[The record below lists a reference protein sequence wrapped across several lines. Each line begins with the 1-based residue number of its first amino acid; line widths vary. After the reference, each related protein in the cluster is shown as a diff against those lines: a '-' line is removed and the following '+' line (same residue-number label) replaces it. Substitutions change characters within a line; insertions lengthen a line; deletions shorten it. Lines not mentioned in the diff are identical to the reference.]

1 MVTIEVDLWRI
12 EPPADGVVGGEGAE
26 GAEGAEDAEVD
37 VSVEE
42 RKRRARI
49 ELRYAGERNRFGDRV
64 GLERHPGRGTARSR
78 REGSARGGGGGAGRG
93 RGGGGREADDGDGEA
108 GEAPR
113 AS

>member
-1 MVTIEVDLWRI
+1 MGCRGCRSGRERR
-12 EPPADGVVGGEGAE
+12 GGG
-26 GAEGAEDAEVD
+26 
-37 VSVEE
+37 
-42 RKRRARI
+42 RARI

-64 GLERHPGRGTARSR
+64 GLERHPAGAGPDR

-93 RGGGGREADDGDGEA
+93 GGEGEADDGDGEA